1 MGMSASFACRMVLTA
16 SITGLVL
23 FVAGCNSSTPAVP
36 SEEQVRD
43 VLSSVLDTWKAG
55 GRAEDLRGRSPEIVA
70 GDWQWSQGHR
80 LVDYRLTEPATL
92 AGGNMRVP
100 ATLNVQFA
108 RGGNPKKMD
117 VTYVVILEP
126 VITVIREFE

>member
-1 MGMSASFACRMVLTA
+1 MA
-16 SITGLVL
+16 GLVL
-23 FVAGCNSSTPAVP
+23 FVAGCNSTAPAAP

-43 VLSSVLDTWKAG
+43 VLSTVLDTWKAG
-55 GRAEDLRGRSPEIVA
+55 GRAEDLRQRTPEIVA

-80 LVDYRLTEPATL
+80 LVDYQLTGPATF

-100 ATLNVQFA
+100 VTLHVHFA

-117 VTYVVILEP
+117 VTYVVILDP
-126 VITVIREFE
+126 VITVIRVFE